1 MYSLPAIASLRN
13 SVSSPEL
20 QHPAESKVAQPE
32 ASDTE
37 TEPVEGQ
44 DALRLL
50 ILRAVLKQWL
60 GVEWRG
66 ESRPENRTE
75 KAAEGPAEVHQ
86 SQRMRLAMQQS
97 LRLSARVELRN
108 DAGES
113 RQVRVQVE
121 ASFSLDIR
129 VQMEQDVEMTDPLI
143 VQLGDQ
149 PLSLARESYRFDLN
163 LDGLADALPGL
174 NGQAAYLVLDRNNN
188 GRIDDGRELFGPRSG
203 NGFVE
208 LAALDENGD
217 GRVDARDTAFASLQ
231 LWKPGGSLR
240 PLREAGITALLLNR
254 QAATRD
260 LYQMDRLAGRVR
272 EQSLLEGVPGK
283 LLEVDLRV

>member
-1 MYSLPAIASLRN
+1 MNAMPPIPAAQRSGQPMDYPPVAEAAASEVQA
-13 SVSSPEL
+13 S
-20 QHPAESKVAQPE
+20 E
-32 ASDTE
+32 ADTE
-37 TEPVEGQ
+37 SVEGQ

-60 GVEWRG
+60 GVEWRA
-66 ESRPENRTE
+66 ESRTE
-75 KAAEGPAEVHQ
+75 TGDETPVTVRQ
-86 SQRMRLAMQQS
+86 SQRLRFEMRQS
-97 LRLSARVELRN
+97 LRFSAQVELRN

-129 VQMEQDVEMTDPLI
+129 LQMEQEVEMTDPLV

-149 PLSLARESYRFDLN
+149 PLSLAQESYRFDLD

-188 GRIDDGRELFGPRSG
+188 GRVDDGRELFGPQTG

-208 LAALDENGD
+208 LTALDENGD
-217 GRVDARDTAFASLQ
+217 GRVDGQDAAFSALQ
-231 LWKPGGSLR
+231 LWNPATGLR
-240 PLREAGITALLLNR
+240 PLQDAGITALLLNR
-254 QAATRD
+254 QAAARD
-260 LYQMDRLAGRVR
+260 LYQMDRLAGRIR
-272 EQSLLEGVPGK
+272 EQSLLEGVPGR